1 LILHKFL
8 FSAYLYTLINQYH
21 KTMKTFLLLLS
32 IALSPVFIAQEIVFT
47 TKSGDNHIF
56 WRMDV
61 ATPMVYENLSTL
73 LEAKAT
79 TAGSI
84 KGPISISHTGNF
96 YIFHSDRFASGSI
109 TDGYEAI
116 TICSADLSTI
126 EVPTFGGKAFHGEGI
141 MQISNDGKTIYF
153 VQKGSH
159 DRDIFKS
166 VKTGNTW
173 SDPVE
178 LTKTSTFTH
187 HLSPYLSYDET
198 KILFEA
204 SNDPY
209 VISTIKEMSNSGANT
224 KVVTS
229 VGSISNAKQ
238 IKSPCY
244 DVTGNIYFEG
254 ETDAERI
261 WKMAS
266 GTATPTII
274 KSSFTND
281 NSPVTTPDGKIIS
294 LYLPNSTHQLKI
306 MQADGSS
313 DVMLSATSG
322 SFTELEDIGIS
333 AGGTSVASLSE
344 NLLSSL
350 KIFPNPTIGN
360 FKLHATEAGEYTL
373 NNELGQTVQTISLN
387 AMNNYSYEVKG
398 LKEGVYILL
407 NVNGGVVTHK
417 IVVAQ

>member
-1 LILHKFL
+1 
-8 FSAYLYTLINQYH
+8 
-21 KTMKTFLLLLS
+21 MKIFALLLTITFTHL
-32 IALSPVFIAQEIVFT
+32 LYAQQIVFT
-47 TKSGDNHIF
+47 TKSGDNHVF
-56 WRMDV
+56 WRMDA
-61 ATPMVYENLSTL
+61 ATPMVYENLTTL

-79 TAGSI
+79 TSGNI

-116 TICSADLSTI
+116 TICSADLSTF

-166 VKTGNTW
+166 TKTGNTW
-173 SDPVE
+173 SEPVE
-178 LTKTSTFTH
+178 LTKTSTFTY

-198 KILFEA
+198 KLLFEG

-209 VISTIKEMSNSGANT
+209 VISTIKEMSNSGANA
-224 KVVTS
+224 KVITA
-229 VGSISNAKQ
+229 VGLIINAKQ

-244 DVTGNIYFEG
+244 DDAGNIYFEG

-261 WKMAS
+261 WKMAN
-266 GTATPTII
+266 GTVTPTII

-294 LYLPNSTHQLKI
+294 LYLPASTHQLKM
-306 MQADGSS
+306 MQVDGSN
-313 DVMLSATSG
+313 DVMLTATSS

-333 AGGTSVASLSE
+333 AGGSSTANLKE
-344 NLLSSL
+344 TNLLNL
-350 KIFPNPTIGN
+350 RVYPNPSKGS
-360 FKLHATEAGEYTL
+360 FKISAEQAGEYVL
-373 NNELGQTVQTISLN
+373 CNELGQTIQT
-387 AMNNYSYEVKG
+387 
-398 LKEGVYILL
+398 ILL
-407 NVNGGVVTHK
+407 NASTNYTLEISGLKSGVYQLVNSKDNTSTHK
-417 IVVAQ
+417 IIVTE

>member
-1 LILHKFL
+1 MKIFTLIL
-8 FSAYLYTLINQYH
+8 T
-21 KTMKTFLLLLS
+21 
-32 IALSPVFIAQEIVFT
+32 IAISPVLIAQQIVFT
-47 TKSGDNHIF
+47 TKNDGNDVF
-56 WRMDV
+56 WRMN
-61 ATPMVYENLSTL
+61 AKSPMVYENLSSL
-73 LEAKAT
+73 LVAKAT
-79 TAGSI
+79 ASGTI
-84 KGPISISHTGNF
+84 KGPISMSHTGNF
-96 YIFHSDRFASGSI
+96 YIFHSDRFADGST

-116 TICSADLSTI
+116 TICSADLKTI

-178 LTKTSTFTH
+178 LTKTSTFAY
-187 HLSPYLSYDET
+187 HLSPYLAYDES

-209 VISTIKEMSNSGANT
+209 VISAIKEMSNSGANT
-224 KVVTS
+224 KQVTS

-244 DVTGNIYFEG
+244 DAAGNIYFEG

-261 WKMAS
+261 WKMAN
-266 GTATPTII
+266 GTGTPTII

-281 NSPVTTPDGKIIS
+281 NSPVTTPDGKIVS

-306 MQADGSS
+306 MQADGSG

-333 AGGTSVASLSE
+333 AGGTSVASLNE
-344 NLLSSL
+344 NSISGL

-360 FKLHATEAGEYTL
+360 FKLHATEAGEYML
-373 NNELGQTVQTISLN
+373 SNELGQTVQTISLN

-398 LKEGVYILL
+398 LKEGVYMLVNL
-407 NVNGGVVTHK
+407 NGGVVTHK